1 MNCNFYRIPYNLKAI
16 WKMGKKRF
24 QIWNALYYLAA
35 REQKDVLEITPYML
49 KSPPFNI
56 TDIKKKSLYEYLD
69 EIVEA
74 DGNVQFDRESYSN
87 QKRFFISVKMPEKY
101 IAIPSLAT
109 KNSVFKGKTFKY
121 HAEIPCLLFM
131 FSQISFSAK
140 EIDSIFSGHPFI
152 IKNSDLILFFKEL
165 GIRSGKPV
173 NLLESLKGKK
183 ILKYNRIA
191 DSNDFEIGLT
201 FDVFLNCCRCKK
213 LKFRV
218 GRNIE
223 PLTETCFKELRGQQ
237 SYSRTSCNTDYIL
250 IADTIGKVTSDPV
263 MRKFINMTYLEF
275 IDKLNEQVGSW
286 EDRGRFSLR
295 NGFKEMTDGV
305 NLPTAW
311 FDLSLTEDNCNAVQ
325 KAEIPLITYSHFY
338 IFHYFYPGS
347 LAHPEYDNLDY
358 VLSSSLMERENVE
371 KYRFSLLNN
380 FRLNNLN
387 KVFNAYRGP
396 VMCCFP
402 KKAVRSDGLMINVE
416 EMGGFRKLN
425 MRILALLVP
434 ENKDEVGIRRNE
446 DQKY

>member
-1 MNCNFYRIPYNLKAI
+1 MNCNFYKLPYNLKAI

-24 QIWNALYYLAA
+24 QIWNALYYLAG

-56 TDIKKKSLYEYLD
+56 TDIKKKSLYEYLN
-69 EIVEA
+69 EIVEV
-74 DGNVQFDRESYSN
+74 DEDIQFDKESYSN
-87 QKRFFISVKMPEKY
+87 GQRFILRVKIPEKY
-101 IAIPSLAT
+101 IAIPSLLT
-109 KNSVFKGKTFKY
+109 EHLVFKGKTFKY
-121 HAEIPCLLFM
+121 YAEIPCLLFM
-131 FSQISFSAK
+131 LSQISSCEK
-140 EIDSIFSGHPFI
+140 DIERIIMGHPFI
-152 IKNSDLILFFKEL
+152 IKNSDLLLFFKEL
-165 GIRSGKPV
+165 GIKPGKSV

-183 ILKYNRIA
+183 ILKYKRIA
-191 DSNDFEIGLT
+191 GGNEFEIRLT
-201 FDVFLNCCRCKK
+201 LESFLDCCSFRK

-223 PLTETCFKELRGQQ
+223 SLTEICFEKLTGGLNN
-237 SYSRTSCNTDYIL
+237 SRASGNTDYIL

-263 MRKFINMTYLEF
+263 MRKFVNLTYIEF
-275 IDKLNEQVGSW
+275 IDKLNEQAGSW

-295 NGFKEMTDGV
+295 NRFKEMMDGV
-305 NLPTAW
+305 NLPTVW
-311 FDLSLTEDNCNAVQ
+311 FDLSLTGDNCKAVQ
-325 KAEIPLITYSHFY
+325 KADIPLMTYSHFY
-338 IFHYFYPGS
+338 IFYYFYPGS
-347 LAHPEYDNLDY
+347 LANPEYDNLDY
-358 VLSSSLMERENVE
+358 VLSSSLMERDNIE

-416 EMGGFRKLN
+416 EIGGFKKLN

-434 ENKDEVGIRRNE
+434 ENKDEVGIRRYE
-446 DQKY
+446 DQKC